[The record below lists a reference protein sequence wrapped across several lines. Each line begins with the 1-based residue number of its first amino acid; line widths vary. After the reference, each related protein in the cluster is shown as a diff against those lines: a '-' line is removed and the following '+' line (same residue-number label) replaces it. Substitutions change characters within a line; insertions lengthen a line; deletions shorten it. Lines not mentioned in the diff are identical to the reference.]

1 MIQTI
6 FDGSQIYSIH
16 GPNHTP
22 SPSSSSSFPPQTIA
36 LSVLRPNERPS
47 SSITFPPYSRHT
59 IPLLDISTSLN
70 YSLKFGDTLHHS
82 PASEQD
88 SSPTVS
94 QFSGEPSLRSLEQT
108 TLLPQAEPSEAI
120 YHLNSSMS
128 VVSGT
133 LEGLVERLINT
144 NSMAPSMSSLKS
156 TLIFTFFKICKR
168 TSNIGMFY

>member
-1 MIQTI
+1 M
-6 FDGSQIYSIH
+6 IH

-22 SPSSSSSFPPQTIA
+22 SPSSSSSFPMAPSIP
-36 LSVLRPNERPS
+36 RPIECPS
-47 SSITFPPYSRHT
+47 STPPSSGHT
-59 IPLLDISTSLN
+59 IP
-70 YSLKFGDTLHHS
+70 GDTLHSS

-88 SSPTVS
+88 SSPAVS
-94 QFSGEPSLRSLEQT
+94 QFSGISSPRSL
-108 TLLPQAEPSEAI
+108 TLLPQAEPGETI

-144 NSMAPSMSSLKS
+144 NSMAPSFPLES
-156 TLIFTFFKICKR
+156 TLIFTSFKICKR

>member
-6 FDGSQIYSIH
+6 FEGSQIYSIH

-22 SPSSSSSFPPQTIA
+22 SPSSSSSFPPQTIGP
-36 LSVLRPNERPS
+36 SIQRPNERPT
-47 SSITFPPYSRHT
+47 SSITFPPYSGHT
-59 IPLLDISTSLN
+59 IPRLDIPASLN
-70 YSLKFGDTLHHS
+70 YSPKFGDTLHQS

-88 SSPTVS
+88 SSPAVS
-94 QFSGEPSLRSLEQT
+94 QSSGESSLRSLEQT
-108 TLLPQAEPSEAI
+108 TLLPQAEPGEAI

-144 NSMAPSMSSLKS
+144 NSMAPSFPLES
-156 TLIFTFFKICKR
+156 TLIFTSFKICKR